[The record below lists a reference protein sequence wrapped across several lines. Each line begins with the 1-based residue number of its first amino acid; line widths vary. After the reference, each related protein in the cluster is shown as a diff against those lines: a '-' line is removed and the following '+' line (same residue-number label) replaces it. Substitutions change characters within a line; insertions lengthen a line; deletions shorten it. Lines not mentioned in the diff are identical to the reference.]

1 MLYVGRLHHGNE
13 TTGDTHECCT
23 AEARKFVWRMLDMRL
38 LPPGWQRGLDPA
50 SGVVY
55 YYNPTASITQWE
67 HPAAPTA
74 AVPRETQPLETQP
87 LEIKP
92 LDASG
97 ATGKRAALEQA
108 AHENPVAQP
117 QKKMRK
123 PDGQSL
129 AALCSAAELGE
140 TAIVRRQLA
149 AGVPVDAKGP
159 EGKTALQLASLNG
172 HANAVKELMAAGASL
187 DLQNADGLAALH
199 YACMGRANG
208 HQKVSLLLIE
218 KGANPTLQTADGK
231 VPVSLVGPKHGAVRK
246 LLTAAATAR
255 HTGCLIGQ
263 HIYGKAPGL

>member
-1 MLYVGRLHHGNE
+1 MSLA
-13 TTGDTHECCT
+13 TI
-23 AEARKFVWRMLDMRL
+23 MLDMRL

-55 YYNPTASITQWE
+55 YCNPTASITQWE
-67 HPAAPTA
+67 HPAASPPAGPTA
-74 AVPRETQPLETQP
+74 TIPSETLPLEIPPLETQP
-87 LEIKP
+87 LH
-92 LDASG
+92 G
-97 ATGKRAALEQA
+97 RGTTGKRAALEQA
-108 AHENPVAQP
+108 EHDGSEDPVAQP
-117 QKKMRK
+117 QKKIRK
-123 PDGQSL
+123 PDGQSP
-129 AALCSAAELGE
+129 ATLCSAAELGE

-149 AGVPVDAKGP
+149 AGVSVDAVGP